1 MRAMLCRAFELGIA
15 HFNLANN
22 CGPPPVLGR
31 GELRPGL
38 CARIWAA
45 WRIFVRSLF
54 ELAAASGRT

>member
-38 CARIWAA
+38 CARIWAGVA
-45 WRIFVRSLF
+45 HFCAFSL
-54 ELAAASGRT
+54 